1 MNGEWVLVEATAGGQ
16 RGGAADGRH
25 GAGIGC
31 ADSNA
36 GADADRNARAHRS
49 AGIERDGS
57 AGHAYARAAGDGAS
71 PRSRRRR
78 R

>member
-1 MNGEWVLVEATAGGQ
+1 MPVF
-16 RGGAADGRH
+16 GRRAF

-31 ADSNA
+31 ADCNA
-36 GADADRNARAHRS
+36 GADADRNARTHRS

-71 PRSRRRR
+71 RAADATA
-78 R
+78 